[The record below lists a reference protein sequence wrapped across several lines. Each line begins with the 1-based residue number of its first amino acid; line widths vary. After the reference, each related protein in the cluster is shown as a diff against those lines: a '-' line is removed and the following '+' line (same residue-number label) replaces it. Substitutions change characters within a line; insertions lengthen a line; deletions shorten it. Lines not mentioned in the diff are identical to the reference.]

1 MVTYIRLSGPFQCW
15 VYFSLKGSAA
25 SLARARYNIFWQKL
39 FYIFWGIF
47 LFFSSKIM
55 QIKCQLKS
63 CLSSSLFNTIH
74 IYIIKNML
82 QNSHAFNWFIPSIS
96 KLSDFSIF
104 DLHFTLQVI
113 VLSLDFPWLWF
124 SSNISCNSFECG
136 MFLISFFS
144 SECWHLWNVKAR
156 TEATNELDAA
166 ILFV

>member
-1 MVTYIRLSGPFQCW
+1 MVTYIRLSGLFQCW

-39 FYIFWGIF
+39 FYIFGGFF

-113 VLSLDFPWLWF
+113 VLSRDFPLGLTYFETMSPITKSMSPKIQYWISWTLVPYMCTKH
-124 SSNISCNSFECG
+124 STSNYIR
-136 MFLISFFS
+136 
-144 SECWHLWNVKAR
+144 K
-156 TEATNELDAA
+156 
-166 ILFV
+166 